1 MNWGIGGKAL
11 ATADIRA
18 MAGASGSRVKVGKRR
33 CCGLASDVFG
43 WATKRTSPRDT
54 MHRFSIRA
62 LMVLI
67 VVLTFDAFE
76 RIGHAIF
83 ALLLGLL
90 GGTVAVWFYARRE
103 PATAA
108 GGETPV

>member
-1 MNWGIGGKAL
+1 MGDKEDL
-11 ATADIRA
+11 A
-18 MAGASGSRVKVGKRR
+18 RR
-33 CCGLASDVFG
+33 N
-43 WATKRTSPRDT
+43 

-103 PATAA
+103 RATAA
-108 GGETPV
+108 GGGSPV